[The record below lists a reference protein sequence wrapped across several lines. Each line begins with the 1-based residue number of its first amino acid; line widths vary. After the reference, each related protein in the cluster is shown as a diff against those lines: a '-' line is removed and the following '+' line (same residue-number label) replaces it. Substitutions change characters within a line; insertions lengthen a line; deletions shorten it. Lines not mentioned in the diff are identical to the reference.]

1 MYNQYIMR
9 VKKSV
14 KFHNECEEVE
24 ALRRIKNF
32 MALQTY
38 KKDYIINHRII
49 KKQSN
54 NPITS
59 TPTSLNIFNQSQ

>member
-24 ALRRIKNF
+24 ALRRIKKLYG
-32 MALQTY
+32 A
-38 KKDYIINHRII
+38 
-49 KKQSN
+49 SN
-54 NPITS
+54 
-59 TPTSLNIFNQSQ
+59 L